1 MRTGTSLL
9 ALIMLLAASSCR
21 EIRIHE
27 HQDWESLFTEKGI
40 AGDKACFILRDNN
53 HETVHYYN
61 KDRCLQRQ
69 SPASTFKIF
78 SSLAA
83 LESVTAPN
91 EQLVIPWDSVVRE
104 MPEWNQDLSMRQ
116 AFTYSSVPYF
126 QELVRRIGPDYM
138 QHYLDTANYG
148 NRRMGGALDA
158 FWLNDTLQISA
169 DEQLGLVKRLYFSQL
184 PFSDRS
190 QRIVKSM
197 MLREET
203 QEYRLYYKTGWGQVS
218 DRQVLW
224 VVGFVEKLVYMK
236 EHENSMNKSDV
247 RMYPYFF
254 AMNFDLPLT
263 TPPGDWTQIR
273 MDLVRTILG
282 QFDILPADPA

>member
-1 MRTGTSLL
+1 MGLMALL
-9 ALIMLLAASSCR
+9 FVLMVQACR
-21 EIRIHE
+21 DIRIHE
-27 HQDWESLFTEKGI
+27 HEDWEKYFVEHGI
-40 AGDKACFILRDNN
+40 DPLKACFILRDNN
-53 HETVHYYN
+53 HETVHYFN
-61 KDRCLQRQ
+61 KDRCLEGQ

-91 EQLVIPWDSVVRE
+91 EQMVIAWDSVERDIA
-104 MPEWNQDLSMRQ
+104 EWNQDLTMRQ
-116 AFTYSSVPYF
+116 AFQYSSVPYY

-148 NRRMGGALDA
+148 NKRMGGPIDQ
-158 FWLNDTLQISA
+158 FWLNDTLKISA

-197 MLREET
+197 MVQEDT
-203 QEYRLYYKTGWGQVS
+203 HEYRLYYKTGWGQLPEK
-218 DRQVLW
+218 QIIW
-224 VVGFVEKLVYMK
+224 VVGFAEKMVYMK

-254 AMNFDLPLT
+254 AMNFDLPN
-263 TPPGDWTQIR
+263 PVPAGDWAHIRLEITQS
-273 MDLVRTILG
+273 ILREFG
-282 QFDILPADPA
+282 ILPQR